1 MMLSKPLSI
10 AVGALGIVGVW
21 LIDQALG
28 PEVSVL
34 LFHLPPVL
42 LATWFAGARWGAALA
57 LMMASLSW
65 FSATR
70 HGSGVVLL
78 DIVSD
83 LVATL
88 LIVWMQ
94 AKLRSTYQIAHDA
107 ARSDSLTGLLN
118 RNGLR
123 EPLERELA
131 RARRYGRAFSL
142 LYLDCDNFKAVNDA
156 HGHGAGDT
164 VLVAVGAALRAGV
177 RGADAAARVGGD
189 EFVAMLSEAD
199 IDAARA
205 TAHHLKDA
213 LDAAM
218 AEYGFGVT
226 FSIGVVTFA
235 STPDHVEQAL
245 AQADAAMYEV
255 KNGGKDNISCRQI

>member
-1 MMLSKPLSI
+1 MTLPKPFTIGI
-10 AVGALGIVGVW
+10 AALGIFGVW
-21 LIDQALG
+21 AIDQALG

-42 LATWFAGARWGAALA
+42 LATWFAGAGWGVGL
-57 LMMASLSW
+57 ASLMVLLSL
-65 FSATR
+65 FGGPEQASD
-70 HGSGVVLL
+70 VVLI

-83 LVATL
+83 FAATL

-94 AKLRSTYQIAHDA
+94 AKLRTVYQQAHDA

-123 EPLERELA
+123 EPLQREIERA
-131 RARRYGRAFSL
+131 KRYGRPFSL
-142 LYLDCDNFKAVNDA
+142 LYLDCDNFKAVNDSL
-156 HGHGAGDT
+156 GHHAGDA
-164 VLVAVGAALRAGV
+164 VLVAVGAALQAGV

-199 IDAARA
+199 PDAARA
-205 TAHHLKDA
+205 SARHLKQA

-218 AEYGFGVT
+218 DERGFGVT
-226 FSIGVVTFA
+226 FSIGVVTFIRA
-235 STPDHVEQAL
+235 PDHAEQVL
-245 AQADAAMYEV
+245 AQADAAMYEA
-255 KNGGKDNISCRQI
+255 KNAGKDSIRWRQL